1 MLRRKYDAARWC
13 GVKDSAHEKL
23 YYLPWH
29 EVSNVKW
36 DGRVLGGRG
45 GNGNGD
51 GGKGK
56 GKEWRKKGPG

>member
-1 MLRRKYDAARWC
+1 MR
-13 GVKDSAHEKL
+13 G
-23 YYLPWH
+23 
-29 EVSNVKW
+29 

-56 GKEWRKKGPG
+56 GREWRKKGMNVLGIC